1 MAAGVGA
8 GGPGKGFGGIFR
20 TMSEVLERIRADQ
33 KQAMKSGERA
43 RLSALRMI
51 ANDLHNRRIEL
62 GRDLSDEEAIEVL
75 TRALKKRREAEE
87 QYARAGRADRAAAE
101 ATEADVIRQYLPE
114 PIDATT
120 LDAMIEAAIVET
132 GASSPRD
139 MGRVMGQLMGRV
151 KGRVEGAEVSRRVRE
166 RLS

>member
-1 MAAGVGA
+1 MS
-8 GGPGKGFGGIFR
+8 GI
-20 TMSEVLERIRADQ
+20 LERIRADQ
-33 KQAMKSGERA
+33 KQAMKASARA
-43 RLSALRMI
+43 RLSALRLI

-101 ATEADVIRQYLPE
+101 AAEADVIREYLPE
-114 PIDATT
+114 PIDPAA
-120 LDAMIEAAIVET
+120 LDALIEAAIAET
-132 GASSPRD
+132 GAASVRD
-139 MGRVMGQLMGRV
+139 MGRVMGQLMAQV
-151 KGRVEGAEVSRRVRE
+151 KGRVDGAEVSRRVRE